1 MNRVEIECLIV
12 KLKAELRPIEKS
24 VEESA
29 DIIKT
34 LQDQHRTEINKSLQ
48 MQILIS
54 NLEDYLGKEE
64 S

>member
-29 DIIKT
+29 DIIRT

>member
-29 DIIKT
+29 DIIRT

-54 NLEDYLGKEE
+54 NLKNYLGKEE
-64 S
+64 Q

>member
-29 DIIKT
+29 DIIRT

-64 S
+64 Q

>member
-1 MNRVEIECLIV
+1 MNRVVIECLIV

-29 DIIKT
+29 DIIRT

-64 S
+64 Q

>member
-64 S
+64 Q

>member
-1 MNRVEIECLIV
+1 LIV

-29 DIIKT
+29 DIIRT

-48 MQILIS
+48 MQILI
-54 NLEDYLGKEE
+54 
-64 S
+64 

>member
-1 MNRVEIECLIV
+1 MNRVKIECLIV

-29 DIIKT
+29 DIIRT

-64 S
+64 Q